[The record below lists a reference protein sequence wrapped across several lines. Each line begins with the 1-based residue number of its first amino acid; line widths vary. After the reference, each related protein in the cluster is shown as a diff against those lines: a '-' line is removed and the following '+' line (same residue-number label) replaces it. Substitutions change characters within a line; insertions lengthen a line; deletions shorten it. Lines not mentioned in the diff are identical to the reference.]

1 MNAAWSGLTSLGSS
15 QSVVLGIL
23 CLGVFSTALDQTVVV
38 AALPSVMVDLEI
50 PLTNLDK
57 AAWIVTGYL
66 IAYTVAMPL
75 AGRLS
80 DVHGRVRMFQAALVL
95 FSIGSALVAVAPDF
109 SWIVSARVLQ
119 AIGGGATVPIG
130 LAMAVGAVAP
140 EKRGVAL
147 GLVAASAE
155 AGSVLGPLYGG
166 AIIEWLG
173 WRWIFWL
180 DIPQSFILIGALA
193 ILPNRANPAA
203 KMDYFGALALGG
215 ALTVLTMAL
224 AQRSIFSGE
233 SITPYLLVAFGVVL
247 VGVFVVVQRRAVQ
260 PLLASFLYSSKA
272 FLSSNITQFL
282 VGVAL
287 IISLV
292 TVPLMA
298 STVMEKPA
306 WESALHLVRLTA
318 AIPVGALVGGYV
330 LRWTG
335 VRPVCIVG
343 LALMGAG
350 LLIMSSWE
358 TEVAEPRL
366 SLPLA
371 MAGLGFGLVIPP
383 ISVSALSAAPSHYW
397 GAAASLVTASRMMGM
412 ALGLAALSAWGI
424 ERFYS
429 LTGHVTIGETFEET
443 EAPLIEAGV
452 TVFQNLFTIAGFLS
466 LVAILPA
473 LLMQVEDAEE
483 SEGVH
488 LRSFRQRRH
497 IRRLGTDRQRA
508 RLDVRHIEQVPDQ
521 LPHPF
526 GLLDDDPVELVHLG
540 GVQTG

>member
-1 MNAAWSGLTSLGSS
+1 MNAARSGFRSLGSS

-38 AALPSVMVDLEI
+38 AALPAVMVDLEI
-50 PLTNLDK
+50 PLTDLDT

-80 DVHGRVRMFQAALVL
+80 DVRGRVRMFQAALVL
-95 FSIGSALVAVAPDF
+95 FSIGSALVAIAPDF

-130 LAMAVGAVAP
+130 LAMAVGAVSP

-166 AIIEWLG
+166 AIIEWIG

-180 DIPQSFILIGALA
+180 DIPQSFFLIGLLA
-193 ILPNRANPAA
+193 ILPNRVNPGA
-203 KMDYFGALALGG
+203 KMDYFGALALAG

-224 AQRSIFSGE
+224 AQRSVFTGE
-233 SITPYLLVAFGVVL
+233 SIVPYLLIAFGIFL
-247 VGVFVVVQRRAVQ
+247 VGVFVVVQRRAIQ
-260 PLLASFLYSSKA
+260 PLFASFLYSSKA
-272 FLSSNITQFL
+272 FASSNTAQFL

-292 TVPLMA
+292 AVPLMA
-298 STVMEKPA
+298 ATVMEKEA
-306 WESALHLVRLTA
+306 WESALHLFRLTA
-318 AIPVGALVGGYV
+318 CIPVGALVGGYI

-335 VRPVCIVG
+335 VRPVCVTG
-343 LALMGAG
+343 LALIGAG

-366 SLPLA
+366 TLPLA
-371 MAGLGFGLVIPP
+371 MAGFGFGLVIPP
-383 ISVSALSAAPSHYW
+383 IHVSALSAAPSHYW

-429 LTGHVTIGETFEET
+429 LTGHVTLGDTFEET

-452 TVFQNLFTIAGFLS
+452 TVFQNLFTIAGFLA

-473 LLMQVEDAEE
+473 LLMQVEDVEE
-483 SEGVH
+483 SEE
-488 LRSFRQRRH
+488 LRLEAFPPAPP
-497 IRRLGTDRQRA
+497 G
-508 RLDVRHIEQVPDQ
+508 QV
-521 LPHPF
+521 
-526 GLLDDDPVELVHLG
+526 
-540 GVQTG
+540 